1 MLASTARY
9 NVSSSSYDMHV
20 SSSSYVQIQEDN
32 VAGIYRTVQQCAE
45 ISSEAGG
52 IGIAVHK
59 VCS

>member
-1 MLASTARY
+1 MYPPPHVAS
-9 NVSSSSYDMHV
+9 
-20 SSSSYVQIQEDN
+20 VQIQEDN

-59 VCS
+59 VRARGSYILMCS